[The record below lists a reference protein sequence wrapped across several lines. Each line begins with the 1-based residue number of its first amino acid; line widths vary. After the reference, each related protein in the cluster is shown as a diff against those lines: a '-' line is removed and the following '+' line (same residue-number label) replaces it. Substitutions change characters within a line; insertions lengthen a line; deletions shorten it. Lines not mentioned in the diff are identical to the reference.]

1 MTCQNKSESG
11 NSLRHMF
18 MAHTVLDGGP
28 LTAEL
33 NSNPWDFSSFY
44 IATRWIFSILGIQF
58 ELATQ
63 NVEAWLPCIR
73 FSQLLTQ
80 LSPSG
85 QLPHPEHGE
94 ESKNHLVTGWLG

>member
-11 NSLRHMF
+11 NTLGHMF

-28 LTAEL
+28 VTAVL
-33 NSNPWDFSSFY
+33 NSNPWGFSSFY

-63 NVEAWLPCIR
+63 NAEAWLPSIR

-80 LSPSG
+80 LYPSG
-85 QLPHPEHGE
+85 QLPRPEHGE
-94 ESKNHLVTGWLG
+94 ESKNQLVSGWLG